1 MNKYMLISAVAAAII
16 VSACGRNDQPQYVTQ
31 PQYAPQPQPQV
42 VYQQPQYAPQPQVVY
57 QQPPQVVYQQQ
68 PNTDHTI
75 AAGVLGAAVGAAAA
89 TAYHNSKTP
98 AAPAPRPQY
107 SAGTPR
113 QYNATSRTPAPQPAT
128 VVQRSAPAPKPAVA
142 PKPAPAPKPVFT
154 PSKVVAPRT
163 FTKGK

>member
-1 MNKYMLISAVAAAII
+1 MHKMLPISVIVLSAMLVACDP
-16 VSACGRNDQPQYVTQ
+16 SQPQYATQ
-31 PQYAPQPQPQV
+31 PQYASQPQPQV
-42 VYQQPQYAPQPQVVY
+42 VYQQQPSS
-57 QQPPQVVYQQQ
+57 
-68 PNTDHTI
+68 DHSL

-98 AAPAPRPQY
+98 AAPAPQPQY

-113 QYNATSRTPAPQPAT
+113 QYNAAPRTPAPQPAT
-128 VVQRSAPAPKPAVA
+128 VVQRSVPAPKPAVA

-163 FTKGK
+163 STKGK